1 MPWPVSRI
9 EQPLSQVRSAFYIH
23 VNLAKLGFS
32 IARILWGFDLYKAR
46 DEKGNEIDV
55 DTFAYTDGEGLG
67 IEIYTHTDVRL

>member
-1 MPWPVSRI
+1 M
-9 EQPLSQVRSAFYIH
+9 
-23 VNLAKLGFS
+23 NLAELGFS
-32 IARILWGFDLYKAR
+32 IARILWGFDLCKAR